1 MASRGV
7 LRKAICLCLL
17 VAGCGGGSGGKDGG
31 PDAGPDPVSPAEC
44 LADPDC
50 QRPILSA
57 HRGLC
62 GSEPENTI
70 AAFLACAAAGVPMVE
85 VDTRETAD
93 GQVVVMHDGDVER
106 TTDGE
111 DRFPGRT
118 DVAALSLAEFKS
130 LVIDDPRCADDPD
143 ANPRRCRPPTLAELL
158 AATGDDL
165 LVFLD
170 FKAGDPARQ
179 AQVVV
184 DAGAEARVALF
195 DSEISRLL
203 AWRQVI
209 PEAVVIPRGS
219 FPEDFEA
226 MLVPGNDDL
235 DLRWVHGEG
244 NLIPESVAVLGP
256 AGVRFYCNA
265 WDGDDNPEVW
275 IGAAELLTDPDQIAD
290 YHQRGFDALDA
301 MIEAGARGLGT
312 NFGHVFAAHL
322 HPDGF
327 GR

>member
-1 MASRGV
+1 MAVRSWILVLAGHLAACGAAGGDPDGGV
-7 LRKAICLCLL
+7 
-17 VAGCGGGSGGKDGG
+17 DGG
-31 PDAGPDPVSPAEC
+31 PDPIAPAAC

-62 GSEPENTI
+62 GDEPENTI
-70 AAFLACAAAGVPMVE
+70 AAFKACAAAGVPMVE

-93 GQVVVMHDGDVER
+93 GQVVVMHDSDVDR

-111 DRFPGRT
+111 QRFPGRT
-118 DVAALSLAEFKS
+118 DVALLSLAEFQS
-130 LVIDDPRCADDPD
+130 LVIDDPRCATDPD
-143 ANPRRCRPPTLAELL
+143 AAPERCRPPTFAELL

-179 AQVVV
+179 ARVVV
-184 DAGAEARVALF
+184 DAGAQARVALF
-195 DSEISRLL
+195 DSDIARLR
-203 AWRQVI
+203 AWREVI

-219 FPEDFEA
+219 TAADFEA
-226 MLVPGNDDL
+226 MLVPENDDL

-244 NLIPESVAVLGP
+244 DLIPESVAVLGP
-256 AGVRFYCNA
+256 AGIRFYCNA

-275 IGAAELLTDPDQIAD
+275 VGAAELLTDPDQIAD
-290 YHQRGFDALDA
+290 YHQRGFDALDV

-312 NFGHVFAAHL
+312 NFGHVFATHL